1 MSAEPAAIRPGRDA
15 DADGFIALI
24 SACWSEYPGVVM
36 DVDGEMPE
44 LRALARYYA
53 AKGGTLWAAEA
64 AGGLVGMIATCP
76 LAADSWEIARVYVDR
91 QWRGGGLGHRLLD
104 VAEAHARAAGATR
117 LELWTD
123 TRFDR
128 AHRFYEKRSYVRAGP
143 IRALD
148 DLSNSIEF
156 HYEKPADGIAV
167 LDAAAAASAERQL
180 AEILVACVDGG
191 ASVWFLPPL
200 AIDVARGYWRRVASE
215 VATGK
220 RILLGGWSDG
230 ELAGTVMLDLDTP
243 QNQPHRAEVQKLLV
257 HPGARRAGLGRR
269 LMARLE
275 QEARARGR
283 SLLTLDTNADSAA
296 EALYRSSGWIEGGR
310 IPDFSLDADGA
321 LRATVLF
328 HKRV

>member
-1 MSAEPAAIRPGRDA
+1 
-15 DADGFIALI
+15 
-24 SACWSEYPGVVM
+24 M

-44 LRALARYYA
+44 LRALASYYA
-53 AKGGTLWAAEA
+53 GKGGTLWAAEA
-64 AGGLVGMIATCP
+64 AGRLVGMIAACP
-76 LAADSWEIARVYVDR
+76 HGADRWEIARVYVDR
-91 QWRGGGLGHRLLD
+91 GYRGGGLGHQLLD

-156 HYEKPADGIAV
+156 HYEKPVNGIAV
-167 LDAAAAASAERQL
+167 LDAAGAASAARRL
-180 AEILVACVDGG
+180 AEILVACVEGG
-191 ASVWFLPPL
+191 ASVWFVPPL
-200 AIDVARGYWRRVASE
+200 PKDAALGFWRRVATE

-220 RILLGGWSDG
+220 RVLLGGWSDG
-230 ELAGTVMLDLDTP
+230 ELTGAVMLDLDTP
-243 QNQPHRAEVQKLLV
+243 PNQPHRAEVRKLLV
-257 HPGARRAGLGRR
+257 HPGARRVGLGRG

-275 QEARARGR
+275 QEAGARGR
-283 SLLTLDTNADSAA
+283 TLLTLDTNADSAA
-296 EALYRSSGWIEGGR
+296 EALYRSSGWIESGR
-310 IPDFSLDADGA
+310 VPDFSLDADGG